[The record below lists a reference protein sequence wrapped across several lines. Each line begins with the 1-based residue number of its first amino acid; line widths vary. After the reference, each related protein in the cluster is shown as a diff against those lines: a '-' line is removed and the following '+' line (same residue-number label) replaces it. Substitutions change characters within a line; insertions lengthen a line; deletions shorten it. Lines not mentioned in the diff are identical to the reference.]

1 LSLFEKTRSR
11 YNNITSKNW
20 ALKLRMYTVKSKTKQ
35 IEAINLDEAMR
46 LAKEMNE
53 LVTIEGHG
61 IEIIGLFGAASVLD
75 GKCPDGTAYTWKK
88 RRR

>member
-1 LSLFEKTRSR
+1 
-11 YNNITSKNW
+11 
-20 ALKLRMYTVKSKTKQ
+20 MYKVKSKTKK
-35 IEAINLDEAMR
+35 IEVMSLDEAMK

-61 IEIIGLFGAASVLD
+61 IEIVGLFGVDFVLE
-75 GKCPDGTAYTWKK
+75 GKCPDGSEYTWKK

>member
-1 LSLFEKTRSR
+1 
-11 YNNITSKNW
+11 
-20 ALKLRMYTVKSKTKQ
+20 MYIVKSKTKK
-35 IEAINLDEAMR
+35 IEVMSLDEAMK

-61 IEIIGLFGAASVLD
+61 IEIIGLFGVDFVLE
-75 GKCPDGTAYTWKK
+75 GKCPDGSEYTWKK